1 MARGLT
7 DSPKPRTDRPP
18 ATGIRR
24 LVPNLLSVTR
34 LVMLPGVLYLV
45 TLPDAWAP
53 WAAAGL
59 MILSMAFDG
68 LDGLLARRWNAVT
81 EFGKVIDPVADKV
94 CIGAA
99 AVMLVIY
106 RDLPLWLAVV
116 VVGRDVLILLGGLLL
131 RHRRRETP
139 MSNYA
144 GKAAAFVIGATLV
157 VYTLRTGRLWLE
169 TALSWLCAAL
179 VAVSLGV
186 YLFRYFRLMRE
197 RGADGA
203 PAGGAHGGKG
213 R

>member
-1 MARGLT
+1 MHPGLT
-7 DSPKPRTDRPP
+7 DSPVSATARPP

-24 LVPNLLSVTR
+24 HLPNLLSVTR
-34 LVMLPGVLYLV
+34 LVMLPVVLYLV

-53 WAAAGL
+53 WTAAGL

-68 LDGLLARRWNAVT
+68 LDGLLARRWNAIT

-106 RDLPLWLAVV
+106 RDFPLWLTVAVL
-116 VVGRDVLILLGGLLL
+116 GRDALILAGGCLL

-139 MSNYA
+139 MSNSA
-144 GKAAAFVIGATLV
+144 GKAAAFVLGATLV
-157 VYTLRTGRLWLE
+157 VYTLRTGHLWLE
-169 TALSWLCAAL
+169 TALSCLCAVL
-179 VAVSLGV
+179 VAVSLAV
-186 YLFRYFRLMRE
+186 YLYRYFRLMRGK
-197 RGADGA
+197 GADA
-203 PAGGAHGGKG
+203 ASTGGAHGGEG